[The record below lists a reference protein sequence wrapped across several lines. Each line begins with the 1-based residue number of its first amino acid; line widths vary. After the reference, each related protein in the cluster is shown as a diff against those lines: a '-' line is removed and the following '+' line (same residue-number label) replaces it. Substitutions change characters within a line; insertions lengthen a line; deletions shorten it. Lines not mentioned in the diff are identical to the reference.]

1 MATTPRSTLVTK
13 AQELM
18 KSQGLSYADAAKQA
32 RATITPTPTVNPVAP
47 TPPTTPTPTP
57 QTPVTPPPVTPT
69 VNTIDNKQELLQS
82 TK

>member
-32 RATITPTPTVNPVAP
+32 RATITPIPPVNPVA
-47 TPPTTPTPTP
+47 PTTPTPTP
-57 QTPVTPPPVTPT
+57 APVTPTITPT
-69 VNTIDNKQELLQS
+69 VNTIDDKQELLQS

>member
-32 RATITPTPTVNPVAP
+32 RATITPTPPVTPVAP
-47 TPPTTPTPTP
+47 TTPTTPTPTP
-57 QTPVTPPPVTPT
+57 NPVTPPPVTPT